1 MAFKITEWAHQNME
15 IPEPVEAEAGV
26 QYLSIQAAA
35 FNEDTGVYTIQFK
48 SLSNEALIN
57 IWYRTINSGDNGFIT
72 PNVRSRQT
80 LVTLG
85 AALAGTPIGIPNPV
99 DIVGGV
105 VMANVILNPSKT
117 NPDKKYTNIYSY
129 EPVPEDLRPFATI
142 DQYFTPAESADE
154 IIGDEMT
161 EDLVEG
167 DE

>member
-35 FNEDTGVYTIQFK
+35 FNEDTGVYTIRFK
-48 SLSNEALIN
+48 SLSNEALID

-105 VMANVILNPSKT
+105 VMANVVLNPSKT

-142 DQYFTPAESADE
+142 DQYFTPSESADE
-154 IIGDEMT
+154 IVGDEMT

>member
-1 MAFKITEWAHQNME
+1 MAFKVTEWAHQNME

-35 FNEDTGVYTIQFK
+35 FNEDTGTYSILFK
-48 SLSNEALIN
+48 SLSNEALIKV
-57 IWYRTINSGDNGFIT
+57 WYKTIDSGDNGFIT

-85 AALAGTPIGIPNPV
+85 TALAGTPIGIPNPV

-117 NPDKKYTNIYSY
+117 NPDKKFTNIYSY

-142 DQYFTPAESADE
+142 DQYFTPAEDAAEEPSE
-154 IIGDEMT
+154 GE
-161 EDLVEG
+161 VE
-167 DE
+167 

>member
-1 MAFKITEWAHQNME
+1 MAFKVTEWAHQNME
-15 IPEPVEAEAGV
+15 IPEPIEPEAGV

-35 FNEDTGVYTIQFK
+35 FNEDTGAYTIRFK
-48 SLSNEALIN
+48 SLSNEALIDV
-57 IWYRTINSGDNGFIT
+57 WYRTINSGDNGFIT

-142 DQYFTPAESADE
+142 DQYFTPSEGASEETSEETSEDVIEEDE
-154 IIGDEMT
+154 
-161 EDLVEG
+161 
-167 DE
+167 

>member
-15 IPEPVEAEAGV
+15 IPEPIEAEAGV
-26 QYLSIQAAA
+26 QYLSIQAAS
-35 FNEDTGVYTIQFK
+35 FNEDTGVYRIQFK
-48 SLSNEALIN
+48 SLSNEALID
-57 IWYRTINSGDNGFIT
+57 IWYKTINSGDNGFIT

-117 NPDKKYTNIYSY
+117 NPDKKFANIYSY
-129 EPVPEDLRPFATI
+129 ESVPEDLRPFATI
-142 DQYFTPAESADE
+142 DQYFTPSEENTASDGEE
-154 IIGDEMT
+154 
-161 EDLVEG
+161 
-167 DE
+167 